1 MVITGVSYCA
11 CSVVILFLSEK
22 NSLIPAF
29 FTGTLYLSQV
39 YYEKFLH
46 CGARMNIE
54 TIHTS
59 IKHRLFT
66 DQLSSDRNSTL
77 YWQQQ
82 IFSVLATLMVGSSI
96 VLLFFG
102 VLQFHTDSNHLMLIL
117 YVAAFV
123 LIMFITYSHSMPFI
137 LRKYALVYLSL
148 ATGILLIITAGSK
161 GASCSYIT
169 ASFILAALLLSRREV
184 FFHSAVSVT
193 AFTLLTIALSA
204 GLFASQPISD
214 MQDAWAF
221 FISSSMLIG
230 AVLAIIVHMITDGLL
245 KQAEEVQ
252 LQKND
257 MAAVFASHFEPL
269 LTIDRRGIIT
279 RANPAAVQL
288 FAEQEQQLLDRPLSE
303 VFTITDPQTGEPR
316 YQSIERFLHDTAHQG
331 FSQTAL
337 LSTATDQQRIISF
350 SIAAIEPMHAG
361 EQPSGAVITCKD
373 ITLEARA
380 HDREQQRQKMESMG
394 RLASGIAHDFN
405 NMLGG
410 IIGYGELIADSA
422 AHDKQNAHS
431 DTYLQYAEAILD
443 AAGNAA
449 KLVSQMQLFYRTS
462 DEGTAPCD
470 VHAVIT
476 QAIDIL
482 KRSISKSIRISF
494 EPGALQHQLAGNE
507 SQLVNV
513 FLNLGIN
520 ARDAVG
526 DSGFIEILSF
536 NSSLPAHICEQSLFD
551 LTPGEYVTILVRDS
565 GTGIDPA
572 VLPHIFEP
580 FFTTKESGKGTGMGL
595 SQVFGIISS
604 HHGSIEASS
613 TPGEGTL
620 FTIQLPVSHQ
630 SAEDA
635 VSEAHERAVGSDTE
649 DLQIREVFSADRISM
664 LIIDDERSILTFE
677 KILLTSWGFTVHT
690 AANGYEGIAAMHKH
704 PEVHY
709 VLLDLNLPGM
719 DGSMVLDELTRINPS
734 VRVIITTG
742 YLDREKTLS
751 LTADPAVHKILSK
764 PFTSADLQKALLTL
778 HRSEKSLLT
787 E

>member
-1 MVITGVSYCA
+1 MHV
-11 CSVVILFLSEK
+11 LS
-22 NSLIPAF
+22 
-29 FTGTLYLSQV
+29 
-39 YYEKFLH
+39 
-46 CGARMNIE
+46 R
-54 TIHTS
+54 
-59 IKHRLFT
+59 IKHQLFREQVT
-66 DQLSSDRNSTL
+66 EDRSSTL

-82 IFSVLATLMVGSSI
+82 IFSVLATLMIGSST
-96 VLLFFG
+96 VLVFFG
-102 VLQFHTDSNHLMLIL
+102 ALQFYTSINHLMMIC
-117 YVAAFV
+117 YVGAYV
-123 LIMFITYSHSMPFI
+123 LVMAMVFTRPISFS

-148 ATGILLIITAGSK
+148 TTGVLLIITVGPK

-169 ASFILAALLLSRREV
+169 ASFILAALLLNRREI

-193 AFTLLTIALSA
+193 AFALITIALST
-204 GLFASQPISD
+204 GLFASQPISE

-221 FISSSMLIG
+221 FMSSSLLIG
-230 AVLAIIVHMITDGLL
+230 AVLAIIVHMITDGLQ
-245 KQAEEVQ
+245 KQTEQVQ
-252 LQKND
+252 RQKND
-257 MAAVFASHFEPL
+257 MIAVFASHFEPL
-269 LTIDRRGIIT
+269 MTIDRSGIIT
-279 RANPAAVQL
+279 RINTAAAQL
-288 FAEQEQQLLDRPLSE
+288 FAQHEEQLLGSALE
-303 VFTITDPQTGEPR
+303 EIFIITDPRTQEPL
-316 YQSIERFLHDTAHQG
+316 YPMIEQFLHAASHLG

-337 LSTATDQQRIISF
+337 LSIAAREHIISF

-361 EQPSGAVITCKD
+361 ESPSGAVLTCKD
-373 ITLEARA
+373 ITLEAHA
-380 HDREQQRQKMESMG
+380 QDRERQRQKMESMG
-394 RLASGIAHDFN
+394 RLTSGIAHDFN

-422 AHDKQNAHS
+422 AHDEQDAHS
-431 DTYLQYAEAILD
+431 GTYLQYAEAILD

-449 KLVSQMQLFYRTS
+449 KLVSQMQMFYRSS
-462 DEGTAPCD
+462 DEGSTTCD
-470 VHAVIT
+470 VHAVIS

-494 EPGALQHQLAGNE
+494 EPGALQHQLTGNE

-526 DSGFIEILSF
+526 DSGFIEVLTF
-536 NSSLPAHICEQSLFD
+536 NSSLPAHVCDQSLFD
-551 LTPGEYVTILVRDS
+551 LIPGEYVTILVRDS
-565 GTGIDPA
+565 GDGIDPA
-572 VLPHIFEP
+572 ILPHIFEP

-595 SQVFGIISS
+595 SQVFGIIGG

-630 SAEDA
+630 SAEDT
-635 VSEAHERAVGSDTE
+635 VSEEHERTVDSDTE
-649 DLQIREVFSADRISM
+649 GLLIKEAFSADRISM

-719 DGSMVLDELTRINPS
+719 DGTMVLGELTRINPS
-734 VRVIITTG
+734 VKVIITTG
-742 YLDREKTLS
+742 YLDGEKTRA
-751 LTADPAVHKILSK
+751 LTADPAVHKIISK
-764 PFTSADLQKALLTL
+764 PFTSADLQKALLSL